1 MTLTLYHHPF
11 SSFCQKALIA
21 LYENETAFTPKVI
34 DLSDPTSRG
43 ELEQL
48 WPFAKFPVLRDDRR
62 GVTVPESSLIVGYL
76 NQHYP
81 GPTTF
86 VPADVD
92 AALRVHMLDRIIDS
106 HLLLTVGK
114 IVTDHFRSDDRHDP
128 EGVEQAKSA
137 ILTAYAFLETEL
149 PGSGW
154 AVGQGFTLADCAA
167 APALFYSNVVVPFG
181 KHRNLAAYYE
191 RLLTRPSFQ
200 RAIEAARPYRAAF
213 PLPWPESYV

>member
-21 LYENETAFTPKVI
+21 LYENGTAFTSKVI
-34 DLSDPTSRG
+34 DLSDANSRA
-43 ELEQL
+43 ELQRL
-48 WPFAKFPVLRDDRR
+48 WPFAKFPVLRDDSR
-62 GVTVPESSLIVGYL
+62 GVTVPESSLIVDYL
-76 NQHYP
+76 DQHYP

-86 VPADVD
+86 VPADAD

-114 IVTDHFRSDDRHDP
+114 IVTDHFRSENRHDP
-128 EGVEQAKSA
+128 DGVEQAKSA

-149 PGSGW
+149 PKSGW
-154 AVGQGFTLADCAA
+154 AVGEGFTLADCAA
-167 APALFYSNVVVPFG
+167 APALFYSNIVVPFG
-181 KHRNLAAYYE
+181 AHRNLAAYYQ

-200 RAIEAARPYRAAF
+200 RAIEGARPYRALF
-213 PLPWPESYV
+213 PLSWPEGYD